1 MVSKTRTDDVFN
13 AINDLKKLCDYAIEN
28 GASRAKFFD
37 ADAVVVDE
45 RVRLK
50 CQMPLCPSFGINLC
64 CPPKNTPSMEEFRSM
79 LANYNYAIL
88 IQVDT
93 PLSEELAKIIQNN
106 ESVGEIYENKA
117 YFENRKDTL
126 DKGQI
131 NLHRIV
137 NKIEAKAYSMGFY
150 FATGFIG
157 GSCKLCSK
165 CVTQQSGKACKH
177 PFQARPAMEA
187 VGIDVFKTAKHI
199 GFELA
204 PPKDNL
210 VRWTGLILVD

>member
-13 AINDLKKLCDYAIEN
+13 AINDLKKLCEDAIEN

-37 ADAVVVDE
+37 AHAVVVDE

-50 CQMPLCPSFGINLC
+50 CQVPLCPSFGINLC
-64 CPPKNTPSMEEFRSM
+64 CPGKNIPSVHEFRSM

-88 IQVDT
+88 VQVDT
-93 PLSEELAKIIQNN
+93 PLSEELAKIIQSN
-106 ESVGEIYENKA
+106 ESVGEIYESPS

-131 NLHRIV
+131 NLHKIV
-137 NKIEAKAYSMGFY
+137 NKAEAKAYSMGFY

-165 CVTQQSGKACKH
+165 CVTQQSGEACKH
-177 PFQARPAMEA
+177 PFQARPSMEA
-187 VGIDVFKTAKHI
+187 VGIDVFKTAKNI

-204 PPKDNL
+204 PPKNNL

>member
-1 MVSKTRTDDVFN
+1 MMSKTRTEDL
-13 AINDLKKLCDYAIEN
+13 IESLKKLCGYAIEN
-28 GASRAKFFD
+28 GASRAKCLD

-50 CQMPLCPSFGINLC
+50 CQVPLCPSFGINLC
-64 CPPKNTPSMEEFRSM
+64 CPPKNIPSVDEFRAM
-79 LANYNYAIL
+79 LANYNYALL

-93 PLSEELAKIIQNN
+93 PLGEELATIIQSN
-106 ESVGEIYENKA
+106 ESVGEIYENQS

-126 DKGQI
+126 DKGQLS
-131 NLHRIV
+131 LHKIV
-137 NKIEAKAYSMGFY
+137 NKVEAKAYSMGFY

-165 CVTQQSGKACKH
+165 CITQHSREACRH
-177 PFQARPAMEA
+177 PFQARPSIEA
-187 VGIDVFKTAKHI
+187 VGIDAFKTAKNV

-204 PPKDNL
+204 PPKNNL
-210 VRWTGLILVD
+210 VRWTGLILID